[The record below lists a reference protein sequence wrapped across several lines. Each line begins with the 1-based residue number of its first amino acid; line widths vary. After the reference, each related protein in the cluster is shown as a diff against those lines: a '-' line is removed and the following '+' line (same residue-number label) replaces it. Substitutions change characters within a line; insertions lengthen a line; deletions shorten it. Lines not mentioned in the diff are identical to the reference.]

1 MLKLQFVQYT
11 AIVNLFCFTPKRNHS
26 KYRKSSYRAS
36 RHMFFFLLHTDFDDI
51 RVLHK
56 HSFKIYEINIFFLL
70 IHVSKKKMTPQKVKN
85 DTHLNIN

>member
-1 MLKLQFVQYT
+1 MCSTLQLSIYFVLPRREIT
-11 AIVNLFCFTPKRNHS
+11 LNTEKVLTGLVVICS
-26 KYRKSSYRAS
+26 
-36 RHMFFFLLHTDFDDI
+36 FLLHTDFDDI

-70 IHVSKKKMTPQKVKN
+70 IDVSKKKMTPQKVKN

>member
-1 MLKLQFVQYT
+1 MSIYFVLPQREIT
-11 AIVNLFCFTPKRNHS
+11 LNAEKVLTGLVVICS
-26 KYRKSSYRAS
+26 
-36 RHMFFFLLHTDFDDI
+36 FFLLHTDFDDI

-70 IHVSKKKMTPQKVKN
+70 IDVSKKKMTPQKVKN

>member
-1 MLKLQFVQYT
+1 MF
-11 AIVNLFCFTPKRNHS
+11 
-26 KYRKSSYRAS
+26 
-36 RHMFFFLLHTDFDDI
+36 FFFLLHTDFDDI

-70 IHVSKKKMTPQKVKN
+70 IDVSKKKMTPQKVKN

>member
-26 KYRKSSYRAS
+26 EYRKSSYRAS

-56 HSFKIYEINIFFLL
+56 HSFKIYEINIFFSFNRC
-70 IHVSKKKMTPQKVKN
+70 IKEKNDAPKSKK
-85 DTHLNIN
+85 